1 MIPDRGGRWAAVA
14 LAAAGF
20 AACTEITADP
30 TVPFA
35 IEVDPPASPSVVIG
49 DSLRDTLG
57 NSVPLT
63 VRVLNS
69 KHEVIPDAAVTF
81 ISFDTANVL
90 TLDPQTGAI
99 VGLSTGEAGIVASA
113 DGLQSERVA
122 VRVTPMPDVLTG
134 VDAAVDTIE
143 FVLGTETL
151 LPLRVRLEADTNAA
165 LTTDPLAPVP
175 SYLVRY
181 GIVSPPE
188 LANTDVTTLHLVDDS
203 RRPSTVDT
211 TNTLGDAGRQL
222 MFPAL
227 ISPPI
232 PDSVVV
238 HVTARRPDLSPVPGS
253 PVVYVVKLRPAG
265 TP

>member
-1 MIPDRGGRWAAVA
+1 MSGARAASTVA
-14 LAAAGF
+14 VLAAGI
-20 AACTEITADP
+20 AACTEVTADP

-35 IEVDPPASPSVVIG
+35 IEVDPPPSPSVVIG

-69 KHEVIPDAAVTF
+69 RNEVIPGAPVTF
-81 ISFDTANVL
+81 VSFDTSNVL
-90 TLDPQTGAI
+90 TLDPQSGAI
-99 VGLSTGEAGIVASA
+99 VGLKTGEAAIVASA
-113 DGLQSERVA
+113 DGLQSERVT
-122 VRVTPMPDVLTG
+122 VRVTPMPDVFTG

-143 FVLGTETL
+143 FFLGTETL

-181 GIVSPPE
+181 AIVSPPE
-188 LANTDVTTLHLVDDS
+188 LATTDTTTLHLVDDS

-211 TNTLGDAGRQL
+211 TSTLGDAGRQL
-222 MFPAL
+222 RFPAL
-227 ISPPI
+227 ISPPL

-238 HVTARRPDLSPVPGS
+238 EVTARRPDLSPVPGS

-265 TP
+265 PP